1 MGFKR
6 KITIFG
12 GKLSKFDKVYLKSGL
27 EYSAFNYHGDG
38 EKGEHRS
45 DHQKKGPESHVSMT
59 THTHICYSLGYYNPR
74 THGHPLPQIM

>member
-12 GKLSKFDKVYLKSGL
+12 GKLSKFDKVDLKSGL

-38 EKGEHRS
+38 EKGEQRS
-45 DHQKKGPESHVSMT
+45 DHQKKAPKVMS
-59 THTHICYSLGYYNPR
+59 P
-74 THGHPLPQIM
+74 